1 MLRGQ
6 RDGTGRTEGTTRILI
21 IDDDAGIRTVLEEAL
36 RRLGYQVQGA
46 PDGLWVVK
54 ALQQDGFSFDL
65 VILDWK
71 MPELDGLA
79 VLQELRT
86 FAPETPVLLIT
97 IAADDKLRREALG
110 LGAFEVLRKPFDL
123 RTLTLLVESALQQS
137 RRGGTH
143 P

>member
-1 MLRGQ
+1 MC
-6 RDGTGRTEGTTRILI
+6 ILI
-21 IDDDAGIRTVLEEAL
+21 VDDDDGIRTVLEETL

-46 PDGLWVVK
+46 PDGLWVSK
-54 ALQQDGFSFDL
+54 ALQRGVFPFDL

-71 MPELDGLA
+71 MPERDGLA

-86 FAPETPVLLIT
+86 FAAKTPVLLLS
-97 IAADDKLRREALG
+97 IAADEHLRHEALT
-110 LGAFEVLRKPFDL
+110 LGAFAVLRKPFDL
-123 RTLTLLVESALQQS
+123 RTLASLVASAIQQS